1 MLHLFARILV
11 ANIYFYADNQL
22 DPPHILTDAAYMLEQ
37 NSADVIGLF
46 LLHEKDII
54 QNEVATGNTPANGR
68 KAILSCIDDKTTMVL
83 SCIILWK
90 WLLKF

>member
-11 ANIYFYADNQL
+11 ANIHFYADNQL
-22 DPPHILTDAAYMLEQ
+22 DPPHILTDAAYTLEQ

-54 QNEVATGNTPANGR
+54 QNERPR
-68 KAILSCIDDKTTMVL
+68 EILLQNVRT
-83 SCIILWK
+83 
-90 WLLKF
+90 

>member
-11 ANIYFYADNQL
+11 TNIHFYADNQL
-22 DPPHILTDAAYMLEQ
+22 DSPHILTDTAHILEQ

-54 QNEVATGNTPANGR
+54 LNEVATGNTPAKGR